1 MMTPDEI
8 KAMLDLPE
16 SARAKLAAIEGPGFY
31 VSSEGGW
38 TDLHVCPSLRA
49 RWCPR
54 DTMAIVQ
61 LAATFTSSAWW
72 HVLGGVGEC
81 TAECVGGH
89 ATGATPRL
97 AALRLLAAVTT

>member
-1 MMTPDEI
+1 MTPDEI

-38 TDLHVCPSLRA
+38 
-49 RWCPR
+49 CPR

-61 LAATFTSSAWW
+61 LAATFTPSTWW
-72 HVLGGVGEC
+72 HILGGVGEC
-81 TAECVGGH
+81 AAECVGGH

-97 AALRLLAAVTT
+97 AALRLLAKVAR